1 MKFTV
6 IIADDHD
13 IIRKGI
19 KSVLEAH
26 SEYKVIAEAKDG
38 QEAKDLSSELKPDIL
53 LLDITMPK
61 ISGLDIIKQV
71 HRLSPKTKIAVIT
84 VHKMGAYVLRALEL
98 GIKGYLNKDNVVEEL
113 IPALTLICKGG
124 VYIGVQASEY
134 LSWIVSRRTEKKSET
149 LSKRE
154 MDILRLTAEGKT
166 AKEVGE
172 TIFLSRRTIEN
183 YKNNILRKLNL
194 HKTNELIKYA
204 IENKIISIDN
214 NPKS

>member
-1 MKFTV
+1 MLFKI

-19 KSVLEAH
+19 KSILEAH
-26 SEYKVIAEAKDG
+26 SEYEIVGEAKNG
-38 QEAKDLSSELKPDIL
+38 EEAKNLTGQLKPDIL

-71 HRLSPKTKIAVIT
+71 HRLSPETKVVVIT

-113 IPALTLICKGG
+113 APALELIRKGG
-124 VYIGVQASEY
+124 VYIGVQTAQY
-134 LSWIVSRRTEKKSET
+134 LSQVVSRKAEKKSEE

-154 MDILRLTAEGKT
+154 RDILRLTAEGKT
-166 AKEVGE
+166 AKEIGE
-172 TIFLSRRTIEN
+172 VIFLSRRTIEN
-183 YKNNILRKLNL
+183 YKNNILKKLNL

-204 IENKIISIDN
+204 IENKIISSSN
-214 NPKS
+214 NTEE